1 MCVDANA
8 GIRAQAREQARQKDA
23 IFAQQ
28 GLQFYNKE
36 TQLERT
42 QNRNVIGL
50 SRDQSDAYAGALA
63 AQGKGRKQL
72 ENAARKYFRSKG
84 TVNEGG
90 RSRRFGVANYQGLLA
105 AQSEVESVIDNILGR
120 NLAYAQQGA
129 LRKFQAA
136 QARGREA
143 LGIPAAYGAP
153 VMMPPTNRLGGALQI
168 ASQVAS
174 IYSGFGGGP
183 LSFGSKV
190 TPFTPAAGTFGTGIM
205 SNPLGM
211 GGGAGFIASDI
222 KLKEN
227 VQEVGISPQGYK
239 IYEFNYKGGDV
250 RFRGAM
256 AQDVLQKN
264 PMAVGIDQNYLTV
277 DYRKIDVNMEVV

>member
-8 GIRAQAREQARQKDA
+8 GARAAARERAAQKDA

-28 GLQFYNKE
+28 GLQFFNKE

-277 DYRKIDVNMEVV
+277 DYRQIDVNMEVV